1 VLFQHAL
8 KIFLKISVTK
18 ISAEIFQAKSQNI
31 FFTEESSEFWVLKIR
46 LMSEFEDK
54 DQAES

>member
-18 ISAEIFQAKSQNI
+18 ISAEICHAKSQNI
-31 FFTEESSEFWVLKIR
+31 FLLKKIRNFGFLKIK

>member
-8 KIFLKISVTK
+8 EIFLR
-18 ISAEIFQAKSQNI
+18 ISAEICQAKSQNI